1 MAAKKPSQIFLSR
14 GGMVI
19 GSSGGNLQL
28 GIPPETIKDTMQMEG
43 GVPRT
48 FIVPKAMFD
57 VQHGVALAEMEFP
70 VYYNFFFRKG
80 KTRIVCSAKQRT
92 RIETVMTEALF
103 GPEEAD
109 PVPEFAVGENTPG
122 FTDLKSEMEYF
133 RKSMRDGG
141 RVELDDL
148 VEFCVPDR
156 RGKAVF
162 GETEVR
168 FDPHG
173 NIRIYDQG
181 KKIAAIGGDAPV
193 MVRKSPPPRVSLD
206 FQPPVFGV
214 TTLGA
219 GHGFDPN
226 ADTSGLILWVN
237 HRGMMVDP
245 PVNSTEK
252 LAAVGVSP
260 KRIDK
265 IILTHCHADHDAG
278 TLQKIFQEGKIH
290 LYTTRTIYRSF
301 MKKAAALTGIE
312 AGRLERLVDFYPV
325 CIGKPEIIGGG
336 IFHFHYTLH
345 SIPTIAI
352 QASLAGKSLVYSS
365 DTMNDPQFINQ
376 LHAEGVLTK
385 NRRDFLLNFP
395 WDRDLVFH
403 EAGIPPIHTP
413 MSYLCSLPR
422 DVRKRMYLVHV
433 NPDSVPEGCG
443 LRIAPTGLTNTVDLG
458 VSPMPREEAVEMLDV
473 FTGVELFAQLPLEKA
488 REFLLS
494 ARVSE
499 HRASDIIFSRGDVGD
514 AFYIVM
520 SGEIDIVLHDRIL
533 TTYDAGGYFGEK
545 CLFSDEKRT
554 ATARVKTDAKLLSIQ
569 KEEMLSLIRGTAA
582 ESLLHQIADFQNVE
596 LRDAVQDNPILD
608 SLSSTQKTRLHGL
621 IRPFSRALQ
630 SGEVIAL
637 KGSAA
642 GCAYLIREGGVD
654 VYHRRS
660 RIATLSRGGLFGVRK
675 IFRPKEKKNFL
686 FVARGKTALYCI
698 EHDGLKRYLEDNP
711 GVYVKMYHSLY

>member
-1 MAAKKPSQIFLSR
+1 
-14 GGMVI
+14 MVMV
-19 GSSGGNLQL
+19 SSAGNLQL
-28 GIPPETIKDTMQMEG
+28 GIPPETIKDTMQIEG

-70 VYYNFFFRKG
+70 VYYNFFFRKD
-80 KTRIVCSAKQRT
+80 KTRIVCSVKQRR
-92 RIETVMTEALF
+92 RIEAVMAEALF
-103 GPEEAD
+103 GPEEVD
-109 PVPEFAVGENTPG
+109 PVGEFTDGENTPG
-122 FTDLKSEMEYF
+122 FTDLKTEMSYF
-133 RKSMRDGG
+133 RKSMSETG
-141 RVELDDL
+141 RVELGDL
-148 VEFCVPDR
+148 IEFCVPDR

-162 GETEVR
+162 GATEVR
-168 FDPHG
+168 FDHHG

-181 KKIAAIGGDAPV
+181 KRIAAIGRDAPV
-193 MVRKSPPPRVSLD
+193 MARKSSLPRISLD

-237 HRGMMVDP
+237 HRGIMVDP

-252 LAAVGVSP
+252 LAALGVSP
-260 KRIDK
+260 KWIDK

-290 LYTTRTIYRSF
+290 LFTTRTIYGSF
-301 MKKAAALTGIE
+301 MRKAEALTGIE
-312 AGRLERLVDFYPV
+312 AGRLARLVDFYPV

-365 DTMNDPQFINQ
+365 DTMNDPQFIDR
-376 LHAEGVLTK
+376 LYAEGVLTK
-385 NRRDFLLNFP
+385 NRRDFLQNFP

-413 MSYLCSLPR
+413 MSYLCSLPE

-433 NPDSVPEGCG
+433 NPDSVPEGCD
-443 LRIAPTGLTNTVDLG
+443 LRIAPTGLSNTVDLG
-458 VSPMPREEAVEMLDV
+458 VSPMPREEAVEMLDA
-473 FTGVELFAQLPLEKA
+473 FSSVEWFGQLPLEKA
-488 REFLLS
+488 REFLLA
-494 ARVSE
+494 ARVTRY
-499 HRASDIIFSRGDVGD
+499 RASDIIFSKGDAGD
-514 AFYIVM
+514 AFYMVM
-520 SGEIDIVLHDRIL
+520 SGEIEIVLDDRIL

-545 CLFSDEKRT
+545 SLFSDEKRT
-554 ATARVKTDAKLLSIQ
+554 ATARAKTDVKLLSIR

-582 ESLLHQIADFQNVE
+582 AILLRRIADFQNVE
-596 LRDAVQDNPILD
+596 LRDALMNNPILG
-608 SLSSTQKTRLHGL
+608 SLSSTQQTRLHGL
-621 IRPFSRALQ
+621 IRPFPHALQ
-630 SGEVIAL
+630 SGDVIAPR
-637 KGSAA
+637 GSAA
-642 GCAYLIREGGVD
+642 GCAYLIREGSID

-660 RIATLSRGGLFGVRK
+660 RIATLFGGDLFGVRK

-686 FVARGKTALYCI
+686 FVAREKTALYCI
-698 EHDGLKRYLEDNP
+698 EPDGLNRYLEDNP
-711 GVYVKMYHSLY
+711 GVYVKMYHSSY